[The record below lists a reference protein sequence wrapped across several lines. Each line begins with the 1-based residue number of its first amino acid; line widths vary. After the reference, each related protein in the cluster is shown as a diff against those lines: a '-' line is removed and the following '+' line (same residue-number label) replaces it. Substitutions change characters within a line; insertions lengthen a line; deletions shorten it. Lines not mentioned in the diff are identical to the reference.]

1 MRSRWFSVR
10 WSPLYA
16 PSPPSSSFQLQNVLC
31 SPGGGGGGGGGEDVC
46 PGFEAPGGDRRARA
60 RSLRVRINL
69 CLREHSFLPSFLV
82 APAIDRASRPAVHPA
97 RHRRGFLQFFTLP
110 LPPRRH
116 PKVEGRRWLGR
127 EQGYSVAYPKIQRD
141 PSRLVTRFCYTF
153 SWLFRQLVVSY

>member
-31 SPGGGGGGGGGEDVC
+31 SPGGGGGGGGGGEDVC

-69 CLREHSFLPSFLV
+69 CLRSERASSFLPSLRRLRSTG
-82 APAIDRASRPAVHPA
+82 PASRPASPTPPQLSSIFHSSL
-97 RHRRGFLQFFTLP
+97 FLL
-110 LPPRRH
+110 
-116 PKVEGRRWLGR
+116 LGDIQMERDVVGLAENR
-127 EQGYSVAYPKIQRD
+127 E
-141 PSRLVTRFCYTF
+141 L
-153 SWLFRQLVVSY
+153 QLLL